1 MSERIVHDLIQGT
14 PLWDQFRLDHD
25 GASEAAPMLGISSK
39 MTRSELLRAKAT
51 GIAKEYSDFMQEK
64 IFARGHELEAQARPI
79 AEKILGEDLYP
90 TTCSLGKLSASCDG
104 LTMDETT
111 AWEHKQWA
119 KDLAASVAKGIL
131 PEEHQPQCQQV
142 MMVTGAEQVLFMVS
156 DGTPEN
162 CVHMMVK
169 PDPAWAKRI
178 REGWAQF
185 EADLLDYKPVEVIPA
200 AKAAATIALP
210 ALSIQVAGSITLHD
224 NLKLFGEK
232 LTDFIAGLP
241 EKPSTD
247 QEFADSEAAIKTLET
262 AEKALEAA
270 KANALAQVATVD
282 EMSRT
287 VALYAGQAR
296 QTRLALTALV
306 KARKESIRVEI
317 VQGGKDALGAH
328 LAMLNKRIGRSY
340 MLGAVS
346 MPDFAGAIKG
356 KKTVSSLRDA
366 VDTMLAS
373 GKIEANS
380 IADKAEINLKSA
392 NSLAKDYT
400 FLFRDMD
407 ALLHMDSEAFDA
419 IVINRVRAHQDA
431 EKERLETER
440 EKIRAEEAAKAKA
453 EAERA
458 ERVRVDQ
465 ESRSRQLAED
475 EAKAKVADAEA
486 SRQAQERAK
495 RDAEDKA
502 RREAIQAEEAAARD
516 RIAAEEARLKAES
529 DRLEAARIQQ
539 EGIERAAKA
548 KADEEERQKRLAEQ
562 ARQETERV
570 RQQAIREAEERKA
583 HEAMLTE
590 EMITTLRARIERSKP
605 HDGIA
610 RAIDA
615 YLGKAKEA

>member
-1 MSERIVHDLIQGT
+1 MSERITHDLIQGT
-14 PLWDQFRLDHD
+14 PLWHQFRLDHF
-25 GASEAAPMLGISSK
+25 GASEAAAMLGLSPYMSR
-39 MTRSELLRAKAT
+39 TELLKQKAT
-51 GIAKEYSDFMQEK
+51 GIIEEVSDVKQRLFDAGHAAEEG
-64 IFARGHELEAQARPI
+64 ARQM
-79 AEKILGEDLYP
+79 AEFVLNDELYP
-90 TTCSLGKLSASCDG
+90 ATYSFGKLSASVDG
-104 LTMDETT
+104 ITIDGRI
-111 AWEHKQWA
+111 AWEHKLVNA
-119 KDLAASVAKGIL
+119 DLAAAIGRNEL
-131 PEEHQPQCQQV
+131 PEQYQPQCQQI
-142 MMVTGAEQVLFMVS
+142 MLVTGAEEVLFMAS
-156 DGTPEN
+156 NGTPN
-162 CVHMMVK
+162 DCHSMTVK
-169 PDPAWAKRI
+169 ADPAWFKRI
-178 REGWAQF
+178 QEGWGMF

-306 KARKESIRVEI
+306 KARKEFIRVEI
-317 VQGGKDALGAH
+317 VQAGKEAFTTH

-340 MLGAVS
+340 MIGAVS

-380 IADKAEINLKSA
+380 IADKAEINIKSA

-431 EKERLETER
+431 EKERLEAER
-440 EKIRAEEAAKAKA
+440 EKIRAEEAAKAKVEAERVERERLREEGAEAARVRNEADLIEREKRNREA
-453 EAERA
+453 EAEAARI
-458 ERVRVDQ
+458 
-465 ESRSRQLAED
+465 
-475 EAKAKVADAEA
+475 
-486 SRQAQERAK
+486 AQERAQAEAEAK
-495 RDAEDKA
+495 VRAEAQAKEDARLRAE
-502 RREAIQAEEAAARD
+502 REAQ
-516 RIAAEEARLKAES
+516 
-529 DRLEAARIQQ
+529 
-539 EGIERAAKA
+539 
-548 KADEEERQKRLAEQ
+548 EQ
-562 ARQETERV
+562 AAGTETM
-570 RQQAIREAEERKA
+570 IGILRK
-583 HEAMLTE
+583 
-590 EMITTLRARIERSKP
+590 RIERSKP
-605 HDGIA
+605 HAGIA
-610 RAIDA
+610 KAIDA
-615 YLGKAKEA
+615 YLAKEKKAA

>member
-1 MSERIVHDLIQGT
+1 MNERIVHDLIQST
-14 PLWDQFRLDHD
+14 PLWHKFRSEHH
-25 GASEAAPMLGISSK
+25 GASEAAAMLGLSPYMSR
-39 MTRSELLRAKAT
+39 TELLKQKAT
-51 GIAKEYSDFMQEK
+51 GIVEEVSDIKQGLFD
-64 IFARGHELEAQARPI
+64 AGHEAEATARPI
-79 AEKILGEDLYP
+79 AEGILGEDLYP
-90 TTCSLGKLSASCDG
+90 STYSFGKLSASVDG
-104 LTMDETT
+104 ITMDELT
-111 AWEHKQWA
+111 AFEHKLWNA
-119 KDLAASVAKGIL
+119 DVAEAVKRREL
-131 PEEHQPQCQQV
+131 PEQYQPQCQQV

-270 KANALAQVATVD
+270 KENALAQVATVD

-317 VQGGKDALGAH
+317 VQAGKEAFTAH
-328 LAMLNKRIGRSY
+328 LTMLNKRIGRSY

-356 KKTVSSLRDA
+356 KKTVASLRDA
-366 VDTMLAS
+366 VDTLLAS

-431 EKERLETER
+431 EKERLEAER

-458 ERVRVDQ
+458 ELVRADQ
-465 ESRSRQLAED
+465 EARSRQLAED
-475 EAKAKVADAEA
+475 EAKAKVAAAEA

-495 RDAEDKA
+495 ADAEAKVRAEAQAKEDA
-502 RREAIQAEEAAARD
+502 RLRAEREAQ
-516 RIAAEEARLKAES
+516 
-529 DRLEAARIQQ
+529 
-539 EGIERAAKA
+539 
-548 KADEEERQKRLAEQ
+548 EQ
-562 ARQETERV
+562 ALGTEKMIETLRV
-570 RQQAIREAEERKA
+570 R
-583 HEAMLTE
+583 
-590 EMITTLRARIERSKP
+590 IEGSKP
-605 HDGIA
+605 HAGIA
-610 RAIDA
+610 KAIDA
-615 YLGKAKEA
+615 YLAKEKKAA